1 VAASPPWRDGGRH
14 TMARGLALGDSGPEV
29 RRLQELLTQRGH
41 PLAVDGDFGE
51 ATRAAV
57 VAYQAQNL
65 DSNSEP
71 LVVDG
76 HVGPDTWWS
85 LTHLRPFLLH
95 PPAIDFTVMPLPELG
110 GSARGRHALEA
121 AIGELKAGAG
131 EEGGPGAG
139 PWVRKYLH
147 GLAPEGSTWCAG
159 FVSWCFWQ
167 DPGGPPFPYTV
178 SARKLFGELGQR
190 GWAHLSGEPYTPQP
204 GDLVVWSRVDADGF
218 EDHVGLVHHV
228 AYGVLYTVEGSH
240 GPRVQGFT
248 CALNRMD
255 RLLGYAQ
262 VPGP

>member
-1 VAASPPWRDGGRH
+1 
-14 TMARGLALGDSGPEV
+14 MARGLALGDSGPEV
-29 RRLQELLTQRGH
+29 RRLQELLTRRGY

-51 ATRAAV
+51 TTRAAV
-57 VAYQAQNL
+57 VTYQAQNV
-65 DSNSEP
+65 DSNGEP
-71 LVVDG
+71 LVADG
-76 HVGPDTWWS
+76 CVGPATWWS
-85 LTHLRPFLLH
+85 LTHLRPILLH

-139 PWVRKYLH
+139 PWIRKYLH
-147 GLAPEGSTWCAG
+147 GQAPEGGTWCAG

-190 GWAHLSGEPYTPQP
+190 GWAHLAGEPYTPQP
-204 GDLVVWSRVDADGF
+204 GDLVIWSRVDADGH

-228 AYGVLYTVEGSH
+228 AYDVLYTVEGSH
-240 GPRVQGFT
+240 GPRVRGFSY
-248 CALNRMD
+248 ALR
-255 RLLGYAQ
+255 RLEQLLGYAQ

>member
-1 VAASPPWRDGGRH
+1 MGERH
-14 TMARGLALGDSGPEV
+14 IMARGLALGDSGPEV
-29 RRLQELLTQRGH
+29 RRLQELLTRRGH
-41 PLAVDGDFGE
+41 PLDVDGDFGE

-57 VAYQAQNL
+57 VSYQAQNV
-65 DSNSEP
+65 DSQGEP
-71 LVVDG
+71 LVADG
-76 HVGPDTWWS
+76 HVGAAMWWS
-85 LTHLRPFLLH
+85 LTNPRPILLH
-95 PPAIDFTVMPLPELG
+95 PPAIDFTAMPLPELG
-110 GSARGRHALEA
+110 GSERGRHALA
-121 AIGELKAGAG
+121 VALGELKAGAG
-131 EEGGPGAG
+131 EEDGPGAG
-139 PWVRKYLH
+139 PWIRKYLN

-190 GWAHLSGEPYTPQP
+190 GWAHLSGEPYMPRP
-204 GDLVVWSRVDADGF
+204 GDLVVWSRLDADGR

-240 GPRVQGFT
+240 APRVQGFSYV
-248 CALNRMD
+248 LSHLE